1 MASVSSES
9 EQKNVTDIPKEFRQI
24 ARDFLGDF
32 FNSFPEYRD
41 NVDHFVLA
49 VAETE
54 SAPLDDLFA
63 HVKSVFPQR
72 FFDILYKNNDMFT
85 DDEKN
90 TEFIPGIDFAEI
102 WKMDD
107 VSETT
112 KETLWKYLQLIMF
125 SVLETIQSQESF
137 GDTAKLFEAINED
150 ELKSKIEETVEQM
163 KGLFDTMGKDAGD
176 TGDAGDAGD
185 AGSKGAGFNL
195 EDLPNPESV
204 HEHLNGLLDGKLGK
218 LAAEIAEETA
228 KDFEMDLNEDGDVG
242 DMFKKLFKN
251 PGKLMGLVNNIS
263 SKLDSKMK
271 TGDIKESDLMKEAGD
286 LMNKMKNMP
295 GMPNI
300 EELIKNMNVPK
311 NKQGMMKQKFNQN
324 MRTSGTKA
332 RLQRKL
338 EEKRKAE
345 EAAMQE
351 LIAATQVQKQE
362 PLIQPN
368 ANFDGKSFSDGSNV
382 KRSKAKKGKKK

>member
-1 MASVSSES
+1 MASVFPES
-9 EQKNVTDIPKEFRQI
+9 EQKNVTEIPKEFRQI
-24 ARDFLGDF
+24 ARDFLRDF
-32 FNSFPEYRD
+32 FNSFPEFRD
-41 NVDHFVLA
+41 TVDPFVLA

-54 SAPLDDLFA
+54 SAPLDDLFN

-90 TEFIPGIDFAEI
+90 TEFIPGIDFSHI

-150 ELKSKIEETVEQM
+150 ELKNKIEETVEQM
-163 KGLFDTMGKDAGD
+163 KGLFDSIGKENDG
-176 TGDAGDAGD
+176 TGN
-185 AGSKGAGFNL
+185 KGEGINL

-228 KDFEMDLNEDGDVG
+228 KDFDMDLNEDGDVG

-263 SKLDSKMK
+263 SKLDAKMK
-271 TGDIKESDLMKEAGD
+271 SGDIKESDLMKEAGD
-286 LMNKMKNMP
+286 LMSKMKNMP

-300 EELIKNMNVPK
+300 EELMKNMNVPR
-311 NKQGMMKQKFNQN
+311 NKQGMMKQQFNQN

-338 EEKRKAE
+338 EEKRRA
-345 EAAMQE
+345 EAAALQE
-351 LIAATQVQKQE
+351 LIAATQVEKQE
-362 PLIQPN
+362 PLIESN
-368 ANFDGKSFSDGSNV
+368 AHFDGKSFSDGSNV